1 MKQLTIDIETASD
14 EDISECG
21 GYRYAESKYFDLL
34 LVSYSIDGGPVATV
48 DIDNGD
54 TLPDAILEALTDKS
68 IIKKAFN
75 VNFERVCLSVYLR
88 RNYPDLLDFEDA
100 VGNYIDPE
108 SWQCDMIHSR
118 YLGMM
123 SSLDGMGKLLRLK
136 EKKLDEGKDLIK
148 YFCTL
153 HQDKQGN
160 LLFYDKSD
168 APKKWKEFIEYN
180 RRDVEVELKIQRLL
194 SEMPVP
200 DFIWEEF
207 YIDQRINDR
216 GILVD
221 TGFAEKAVELD
232 SNVKKELF
240 PKLKELTGLDNP
252 NSPAQMKD
260 WLMRQGIEADSLDK
274 KSMPGL
280 LATAPDDVK
289 EVLMLY
295 QQLSKSSVSKYYTML
310 NASCEDSR
318 ARGMFSYYGANRT
331 GRFAGRLIQLQ
342 NLPQNHL
349 DNLSEIKG
357 LIKSGDLDAVKER
370 FEDIPDVLSQLIRT
384 AFIPPEGKK
393 FVVADFSA
401 IEARVISWLAGET
414 WRMEA
419 FANSEDIY
427 CACAAK
433 MFGVPVEKNGVN
445 GHLRQKGKI
454 AELACG
460 YGGSIGAIKAMG
472 GTELNLTDDEL
483 YSLVE
488 DWRKT
493 SPNIVK
499 LWSDVQSVAVKVITD
514 QSSMT
519 FGRLKFSYEIGILFI
534 ELPSGRR
541 LAYVRPK
548 VEKDDNGK
556 TIITYEGVGDNKK
569 WLRLRTYG
577 AKLVENITQ
586 GVARDL
592 LLHAM
597 AAMKDM
603 DIVGHV
609 HDEVIVECD
618 PDTSV
623 EQVCHLME
631 QTPDWAEGLL
641 LRADGYECEF
651 YMKQ

>member
-1 MKQLTIDIETASD
+1 MKQITIDIETASD
-14 EDISECG
+14 ENLDECG
-21 GYRYAESKYFDLL
+21 VYRYAESELFNLL
-34 LVSYSIDGGPVATV
+34 LVSYSIDGGPVTTV

-54 TLPDAILEALTDKS
+54 TLPDEILKALTDKS

-75 VNFERVCLSVYLR
+75 VNFERICLSVYLR
-88 RNYPDLLDFEDA
+88 RNYPDEAGFEDA
-100 VGNYIDPE
+100 VGNYIDPA
-108 SWQCDMIHSR
+108 SWQCDMIHCR
-118 YLGMM
+118 YLGML

-136 EKKLDEGKDLIK
+136 EKKMDEGRDHVKF
-148 YFCTL
+148 FCTL
-153 HQDKQGN
+153 HEDKHGN
-160 LLFYDKSD
+160 LLFHDKSD
-168 APKKWKEFIEYN
+168 APKKWKKFIEYN
-180 RRDVEVELKIQRLL
+180 RRDVEVEMKIQRLL
-194 SEMPVP
+194 SEMSVP

-221 TGFAEKAVELD
+221 TGFAEKAVDLD

-240 PKLKELTGLDNP
+240 PRLKGLTDLDNP

-260 WLMRQGIEADSLDK
+260 WLMCQGIEADSLDK
-274 KSMPGL
+274 KSMPIL
-280 LATAPDDVK
+280 LASVPDDVK
-289 EVLMLY
+289 NVLRLY

-349 DNLSEIKG
+349 DNLSETKG

-384 AFIPPEGKK
+384 AFIPLEGKK

-419 FANSEDIY
+419 FANGEDIY

-499 LWSDVQSVAVKVITD
+499 LWSDVQSLAVKVITD

-618 PDTSV
+618 PDISV

>member
-1 MKQLTIDIETASD
+1 MQVITIDIETASD
-14 EDISECG
+14 ENIKECG
-21 GYRYAESKYFDLL
+21 VYRYAESEFFDLL
-34 LVSYSIDGGPVATV
+34 LVSYSIDGGAVATC
-48 DIDNGD
+48 DIANGD
-54 TLPDAILEALTDKS
+54 TLPNEILSALTDKS

-75 VNFERVCLSVYLR
+75 VMFERVCLSVYLR

-100 VGNYIDPE
+100 VGNYLDPE

-123 SSLDGMGKLLRLK
+123 SSLDDMGKLLRLK
-136 EKKLDEGKDLIK
+136 EKKLSEGKDLIK
-148 YFCTL
+148 FFCTL

-160 LLFYDKSD
+160 LLFHDKSD

-194 SEMPVP
+194 SEVPVP

-221 TGFAEKAVELD
+221 TQFAEKAVELD
-232 SNVKKELF
+232 NNVKTELF
-240 PKLKELTGLDNP
+240 PKLKELTGIDNP
-252 NSPAQMKD
+252 NSPSQMKE
-260 WLMRQGIEADSLDK
+260 WLLRKGIEAESLDK
-274 KSMPGL
+274 KAVPKIL
-280 LATAPDDVK
+280 ETASEDVK
-289 EVLMLY
+289 EVLTLY
-295 QQLSKSSVSKYYTML
+295 QQLSKSSVSKYHTML
-310 NASCEDSR
+310 NASCEDGR
-318 ARGMFSYYGANRT
+318 ARGMFSFYGANRT

-349 DNLSEIKG
+349 DNLAEVKG
-357 LIKSGDLDAVKER
+357 LIKSGDFDTVKEAY
-370 FEDIPDVLSQLIRT
+370 DYIPDVLSQLIRT
-384 AFIPPEGKK
+384 AFIPPDGKK
-393 FVVADFSA
+393 FIVADFSA
-401 IEARVISWLAGET
+401 IEARVLSWLADEK

-419 FANSEDIY
+419 FANGEDIY
-427 CACAAK
+427 CASASK

-445 GHLRQKGKI
+445 SHLRQKGKI

-472 GTELNLTDDEL
+472 GTELKLTDDEL
-483 YSLVE
+483 YSLVN
-488 DWRKT
+488 DWRAS

-499 LWSDVQSVAVKVITD
+499 FWNDVQSVAVKVITD
-514 QSSMT
+514 QSSIT

-548 VEKDDNGK
+548 VEKDENGK
-556 TIITYEGVGDNKK
+556 TLITYEGVGDNKK
-569 WLRLRTYG
+569 WARLRTYG

-586 GVARDL
+586 GVARDI
-592 LLHAM
+592 LLHSM

-609 HDEVIVECD
+609 HDEVIVECTN
-618 PDTSV
+618 DTSV
-623 EQVCHLME
+623 EQVCCLME
-631 QTPDWAEGLL
+631 KTPEWAEELL

>member
-1 MKQLTIDIETASD
+1 MKVLTIDIETASD
-14 EDISECG
+14 ENLDECG
-21 GYRYAESKYFDLL
+21 VYRYAESEYFNLL
-34 LVSYSIDGGPVATV
+34 LVSYSIDNGPIATF
-48 DIDNGD
+48 DISNGD
-54 TLPDAILEALTDKS
+54 TLPDDILKALMDKTV
-68 IIKKAFN
+68 IKKAFN
-75 VNFERVCLSVYLR
+75 VNFERICLSVYLR
-88 RNYPDLLDFEDA
+88 RNYPELLDFDDA

-123 SSLDGMGKLLRLK
+123 SSLDGMGRLLRLK
-136 EKKLDEGKDLIK
+136 EKKMDEGKELIK
-148 YFCTL
+148 LFCTMYKDKKDDLLL
-153 HQDKQGN
+153 H
-160 LLFYDKSD
+160 DKSD
-168 APKKWKEFIEYN
+168 APKKWKKFVEYN
-180 RRDVEVELKIQRLL
+180 RRDVEVELKIQRML
-194 SEMPVP
+194 SEVPVP
-200 DFIWEEF
+200 DFIWDEF
-207 YIDQRINDR
+207 YLDQRINDR

-221 TGFAEKAVELD
+221 TEFAEKAAKLD
-232 SNVKKELF
+232 DNVKKALS
-240 PKLKELTGLDNP
+240 PKLKELTNLENP
-252 NSPAQMKD
+252 NSPVQMKE
-260 WLMRQGIEADSLDK
+260 WLLSKGIETDSLDK

-280 LATAPDDVK
+280 LETTPDDVK
-289 EVLMLY
+289 EVLKLY

-310 NASCEDSR
+310 NASCEDGR
-318 ARGMFSYYGANRT
+318 ARGMFSFYGANRT

-349 DNLSEIKG
+349 DNLAELKG
-357 LIKSGDLDAVKER
+357 LIKSGDFDAIKER
-370 FEDIPDVLSQLIRT
+370 YDNIPNVLSQLIRT
-384 AFIPPEGKK
+384 AFIPLEGKK

-401 IEARVISWLAGET
+401 IEARVLSWLADEK
-414 WRMEA
+414 WRMDA
-419 FANSEDIY
+419 FSNGEDIY
-427 CACAAK
+427 CASASK

-445 GHLRQKGKI
+445 SHLRQKGKI

-472 GTELNLTDDEL
+472 GSELNLTDDEL
-483 YSLVE
+483 YSLVD
-488 DWRKT
+488 DWRRS

-499 LWSDVQSVAVKVITD
+499 FWGDVQSVAVKVITD

-556 TIITYEGVGDNKK
+556 QPITYEGVGDSKK
-569 WLRLRTYG
+569 WARLRTYS

-586 GVARDL
+586 GIARDL
-592 LLHAM
+592 LLHSM

-609 HDEVIVECD
+609 HDEVIVECN

-623 EQVCHLME
+623 EQICHLME

>member
-21 GYRYAESKYFDLL
+21 VYRYAESEYFDLL

-48 DIDNGD
+48 DIDSGD
-54 TLPDAILEALTDKS
+54 TLPDEILSALTDKS
-68 IIKKAFN
+68 VIKKAFN

-88 RNYPDLLDFEDA
+88 RNYPDIAGFEDA
-100 VGNYIDPE
+100 VGNYIAPE
-108 SWQCDMIHSR
+108 SWHCDMIHSR

-123 SSLDGMGKLLRLK
+123 SSLDDMGRLLRLK
-136 EKKLDEGKDLIK
+136 EKKMSEGKDLIK
-148 YFCTL
+148 FFCTL
-153 HQDKQGN
+153 HEDKNGN
-160 LLFYDKSD
+160 LLFHDKSD
-168 APKKWKEFIEYN
+168 APTKWKTFKEYN
-180 RRDVEVELKIQRLL
+180 RRDVEVEMKIQRML
-194 SEMPVP
+194 SEVPVP

-221 TGFAEKAVELD
+221 TAFAAKAVELD
-232 SNVKKELF
+232 NNVKKELL
-240 PKLKELTGLDNP
+240 PKLQELTGLDNP

-260 WLMRQGIEADSLDK
+260 WLMRQGIEVDSLDK
-274 KSMPGL
+274 KSMPLL
-280 LATAPDDVK
+280 LASAPDDVR
-289 EVLMLY
+289 EVLTLY
-295 QQLSKSSVSKYYTML
+295 QQLSKSSVSKYHTML
-310 NASCEDSR
+310 NVACEDGR
-318 ARGMFSYYGANRT
+318 ARGAFSFYGANRT

-349 DNLSEIKG
+349 NNLAELKG
-357 LIKSGDLDAVKER
+357 LIKAGDFDAVREKYNG
-370 FEDIPDVLSQLIRT
+370 IPDVLSQLIRT
-384 AFIPPEGKK
+384 AFIPKEGCK

-414 WRMEA
+414 WRMQA
-419 FANSEDIY
+419 FANGEDIY
-427 CACAAK
+427 CAAASK

-514 QSSMT
+514 QNSMT

-569 WLRLRTYG
+569 WLRLRTYS

-586 GVARDL
+586 GIARDL
-592 LLHAM
+592 LLHSM
-597 AAMKDM
+597 AAMQDM

>member
-1 MKQLTIDIETASD
+1 MKVLTIDIETASD
-14 EDISECG
+14 ENLDECG
-21 GYRYAESKYFDLL
+21 VYRYAESEYFNLL
-34 LVSYSIDGGPVATV
+34 LVSYSIDNGPIATF
-48 DIDNGD
+48 DISNGD
-54 TLPDAILEALTDKS
+54 TLPDDILKALMDKTV
-68 IIKKAFN
+68 IKKAFN
-75 VNFERVCLSVYLR
+75 VNFERICLSVYLR
-88 RNYPDLLDFEDA
+88 RNYPELLDFDDA

-123 SSLDGMGKLLRLK
+123 SSLDGMGRLLRLK
-136 EKKLDEGKDLIK
+136 EKKMDEGKELIK
-148 YFCTL
+148 LFCTMYKDKKDDLLL
-153 HQDKQGN
+153 H
-160 LLFYDKSD
+160 DKSD
-168 APKKWKEFIEYN
+168 APKKWKKFVEYN
-180 RRDVEVELKIQRLL
+180 RRDVEVELKIQRML
-194 SEMPVP
+194 SEVPVP
-200 DFIWEEF
+200 DFIWDEF
-207 YIDQRINDR
+207 YLDQRINDR

-221 TGFAEKAVELD
+221 TEFAEKAAKLD
-232 SNVKKELF
+232 DNVKKALS
-240 PKLKELTGLDNP
+240 PKLKELTNLENP
-252 NSPAQMKD
+252 NSPVQMKE
-260 WLMRQGIEADSLDK
+260 WLLSKGIETDSLDK

-280 LATAPDDVK
+280 LETTPDDVK
-289 EVLMLY
+289 EVLKLY
-295 QQLSKSSVSKYYTML
+295 QQLYKSSVSKYYTML
-310 NASCEDSR
+310 NASCEDGR
-318 ARGMFSYYGANRT
+318 ARGMFSFYGANRT

-349 DNLSEIKG
+349 DNLAELKG
-357 LIKSGDLDAVKER
+357 LIKSGDFDAIKER
-370 FEDIPDVLSQLIRT
+370 YDNIPDVLSQLIRT
-384 AFIPPEGKK
+384 AFIPLEGKK

-401 IEARVISWLAGET
+401 IEARVLSWLADEK
-414 WRMEA
+414 WRMDA
-419 FANSEDIY
+419 FSNGEDIY
-427 CACAAK
+427 CASASK

-445 GHLRQKGKI
+445 SHLRQKGKI

-472 GTELNLTDDEL
+472 GSELNLTDDEL
-483 YSLVE
+483 YSLVD
-488 DWRKT
+488 DWRRS

-499 LWSDVQSVAVKVITD
+499 FWGDVQSVAVKVITD

-556 TIITYEGVGDNKK
+556 QTITYEGVGDSKK
-569 WLRLRTYG
+569 WARLRTYS

-586 GVARDL
+586 GIARDL
-592 LLHAM
+592 LLHSM

-609 HDEVIVECD
+609 HDEVIVECN

-623 EQVCHLME
+623 EQICHLME

>member
-1 MKQLTIDIETASD
+1 MKTITIDIETASVENLD
-14 EDISECG
+14 ACG
-21 GYRYAESKYFDLL
+21 VYRYAESGLFSLL

-48 DIDNGD
+48 DIDDGD
-54 TLPDAILEALTDKS
+54 TLPDEILSALTDKS
-68 IIKKAFN
+68 VIKKA
-75 VNFERVCLSVYLR
+75 NFERVCLSVYLR
-88 RNYPDLLDFEDA
+88 RNYPDLLNFDDA

-108 SWQCDMIHSR
+108 SWQCDMIHSL

-136 EKKLDEGKDLIK
+136 EKKMDEGKDLIK
-148 YFCTL
+148 FFCTL
-153 HQDKQGN
+153 HEDKNGN
-160 LLFYDKSD
+160 LFFHDKSD
-168 APKKWKEFIEYN
+168 APKKWKKFVEYN

-260 WLMRQGIEADSLDK
+260 WLMRQGIEVDSLDK
-274 KSMPGL
+274 KSMPL
-280 LATAPDDVK
+280 LLESVPDDVR
-289 EVLMLY
+289 EVLTLY
-295 QQLSKSSVSKYYTML
+295 QQHSKSSVSKYYTML
-310 NASCEDSR
+310 GASCEDGR
-318 ARGMFSYYGANRT
+318 ERGMFSFYGANRT

-349 DNLSEIKG
+349 DDLAEIKG

-384 AFIPPEGKK
+384 AFIPPEDKK
-393 FVVADFSA
+393 FIVADFSA

-414 WRMEA
+414 WRMDA
-419 FANSEDIY
+419 FANGEDIY

-460 YGGSIGAIKAMG
+460 YGGSIGAIRAMG

-519 FGRLKFSYEIGILFI
+519 FGILRFSYEIGILFI

-556 TIITYEGVGDNKK
+556 TIITYEGIGDNKK
-569 WLRLRTYG
+569 WLRLITYG

-592 LLHAM
+592 LLHSM

-603 DIVGHV
+603 DIVAHV
-609 HDEVIVECD
+609 HDEVIVECT
-618 PDTSV
+618 PDTTV

>member
-21 GYRYAESKYFDLL
+21 VYRYAESENFELL
-34 LVSYSIDGGPVATV
+34 LASYSIDNGPVATC
-48 DIDNGD
+48 DIANGD

-68 IIKKAFN
+68 VIKKAFN

-88 RNYPDLLDFEDA
+88 RNYPDLLNFDDA

-136 EKKLDEGKDLIK
+136 EKKMDEGKDLIK

-232 SNVKKELF
+232 SNVKKELS

-260 WLMRQGIEADSLDK
+260 WLMRQGIEVDSLDK
-274 KSMPGL
+274 KSMPLL
-280 LATAPDDVK
+280 LASAPDDVR
-289 EVLMLY
+289 EVLTLY
-295 QQLSKSSVSKYYTML
+295 QQLSKSSVSKYHTML
-310 NASCEDSR
+310 GASCEDGR
-318 ARGMFSYYGANRT
+318 ARGMFSFYGANRT

-349 DNLSEIKG
+349 DDLAEIKG
-357 LIKSGDLDAVKER
+357 LIMSGDLDAVKER

-419 FANSEDIY
+419 FANGEDIY

-569 WLRLRTYG
+569 WLRLETYG

-586 GVARDL
+586 GIARDL
-592 LLHAM
+592 LLHSM

>member
-1 MKQLTIDIETASD
+1 MQVITIDIDTASD
-14 EDISECG
+14 ENIKECG
-21 GYRYAESKYFDLL
+21 VYRYAESKFFDLL
-34 LVSYSIDGGPVATV
+34 LVSYSVDSGAVATI
-48 DIDNGD
+48 DIANGD
-54 TLPDAILEALTDKS
+54 TLPDEILSAFTDKS

-88 RNYPDLLDFEDA
+88 RNYPDLAGIKDS
-100 VGNYIDPE
+100 VGSYIDPE

-123 SSLDGMGKLLRLK
+123 SSLDDMGKLLRLK
-136 EKKLDEGKDLIK
+136 EKKMSEGKDLIK
-148 YFCTL
+148 FFCTL
-153 HQDKQGN
+153 HEAKKGN
-160 LLFYDKSD
+160 FLFHDKSD

-194 SEMPVP
+194 SEVPVP

-221 TGFAEKAVELD
+221 TTFAEKAVEFD
-232 SNVKKELF
+232 NNVKNELF
-240 PKLKELTGLDNP
+240 SKLKELTSLDNP
-252 NSPAQMKD
+252 NSPTQMKE
-260 WLMRQGIEADSLDK
+260 WLMRKGIEAESLDK
-274 KSMPGL
+274 KAMPKIL
-280 LATAPDDVK
+280 ETAPENVK
-289 EVLMLY
+289 EVLTLY
-295 QQLSKSSVSKYYTML
+295 QQLSKSSVSKYNTML

-318 ARGMFSYYGANRT
+318 ARGMFSFYGANRT

-349 DNLSEIKG
+349 DNLAEVKG
-357 LIKSGDLDAVKER
+357 LIKNGDFDTVKEAY
-370 FEDIPDVLSQLIRT
+370 DNIPDVLSQLIRT
-384 AFIPPEGKK
+384 AFIPPDGKK
-393 FVVADFSA
+393 FIVADFSA
-401 IEARVISWLAGET
+401 IEARVLSWLADEK

-419 FANSEDIY
+419 FANGEDIY
-427 CACAAK
+427 CASASK

-445 GHLRQKGKI
+445 SHLRQKGKI

-472 GTELNLTDDEL
+472 GTELKLTDDEL
-483 YSLVE
+483 YSLVN
-488 DWRKT
+488 DWRAS

-499 LWSDVQSVAVKVITD
+499 FWNDVQSVAVKVITD

-548 VEKDDNGK
+548 VEKDENGK
-556 TIITYEGVGDNKK
+556 TVITYEGVGDNKK
-569 WLRLRTYG
+569 WVRLRTYG

-592 LLHAM
+592 LLHSM
-597 AAMKDM
+597 AAMKEM

-609 HDEVIVECD
+609 HDEVIVECTN
-618 PDTSV
+618 DTSV
-623 EQVCHLME
+623 EQVCCLME
-631 QTPDWAEGLL
+631 KTPEWAEELL

>member
-21 GYRYAESKYFDLL
+21 VYRYAESELFNLL

-54 TLPDAILEALTDKS
+54 TLPDEILSALTDKS
-68 IIKKAFN
+68 VIKKAFN

-88 RNYPDLLDFEDA
+88 RNYPDLLNFDDA

-252 NSPAQMKD
+252 NSPEQMKD
-260 WLMRQGIEADSLDK
+260 WLMCQGIEVDSLDK
-274 KSMPGL
+274 KSMPIL
-280 LATAPDDVK
+280 LESVPDDVR
-289 EVLMLY
+289 EVLTLY
-295 QQLSKSSVSKYYTML
+295 QQHSKSSVSKYHTML
-310 NASCEDSR
+310 GASCEDGR
-318 ARGMFSYYGANRT
+318 ARGMFSFYGANRT

-349 DNLSEIKG
+349 NDLAEIKG
-357 LIKSGDLDAVKER
+357 LIKSDDLNAVKER

-384 AFIPPEGKK
+384 AFIPSEGKK

-414 WRMEA
+414 WRMDA
-419 FANSEDIY
+419 FANGEDIY

-519 FGRLKFSYEIGILFI
+519 FGRLKFSNEIGILFI

-556 TIITYEGVGDNKK
+556 TIISYEGVGDNKK
-569 WLRLRTYG
+569 WLRLETYG

-586 GVARDL
+586 GIARDL
-592 LLHAM
+592 LLHSM

>member
-1 MKQLTIDIETASD
+1 MKTITIDIETASVENLD
-14 EDISECG
+14 ACG
-21 GYRYAESKYFDLL
+21 VYRYAESENFELL
-34 LVSYSIDGGPVATV
+34 LVSYSIDNGPVATC
-48 DIDNGD
+48 DIADGD

-68 IIKKAFN
+68 VIKKAFN

-88 RNYPDLLDFEDA
+88 RNYPDLLNFDDA

-295 QQLSKSSVSKYYTML
+295 QQLSKSSVSKYHTML
-310 NASCEDSR
+310 GASCEDGR
-318 ARGMFSYYGANRT
+318 ARGMFSFYGANRT

-349 DNLSEIKG
+349 DNLSETKG
-357 LIKSGDLDAVKER
+357 LIMSGDLDAVKER

-419 FANSEDIY
+419 FANGEDIY

-569 WLRLRTYG
+569 WLRLETYG

-586 GVARDL
+586 GIARDL

-631 QTPDWAEGLL
+631 QTPDWAAGLL

>member
-1 MKQLTIDIETASD
+1 MKIITIDIETASA
-14 EDISECG
+14 ENINECG
-21 GYRYAESKYFDLL
+21 AYRYAESEFFNLL
-34 LVSYSIDGGPVATV
+34 LVSYSIDGGAVATV

-54 TLPDAILEALTDKS
+54 TLPDEILDALTDKNV
-68 IIKKAFN
+68 IKKAFN

-88 RNYPDLLDFEDA
+88 RNYPDLAGVEDA
-100 VGNYIDPE
+100 AGSYIDPE

-123 SSLDGMGKLLRLK
+123 SSLDDMGKLLRLK
-136 EKKLDEGKDLIK
+136 EKKMSEGKDLIK
-148 YFCTL
+148 FFCTL
-153 HQDKQGN
+153 HKNKKGEVLFHDKA
-160 LLFYDKSD
+160 D
-168 APKKWKEFIEYN
+168 APKKWKQFIEYN

-194 SEMPVP
+194 SEVPVP

-221 TGFAEKAVELD
+221 TVFAKKAVDLD
-232 SNVKKELF
+232 NNVKKELF

-252 NSPAQMKD
+252 TSPAQMKD
-260 WLMRQGIEADSLDK
+260 WLLRKGIEADSLDK
-274 KSMPGL
+274 KLMPKIME
-280 LATAPDDVK
+280 TAPEGIK

-295 QQLSKSSVSKYYTML
+295 QQLSKSSVSKYHTML
-310 NASCEDSR
+310 NASCEDGR
-318 ARGMFSYYGANRT
+318 ARGMFSFYGANRT

-349 DNLSEIKG
+349 DNLAEIKG
-357 LIKSGDLDAVKER
+357 LIRSGDFDAVKEKY
-370 FEDIPDVLSQLIRT
+370 DNIPDVLSQLIRT
-384 AFIPPEGKK
+384 AFIPAEGKK

-401 IEARVISWLAGET
+401 IEARVLSWLADEK
-414 WRMEA
+414 WRLDA
-419 FANSEDIY
+419 FANGEDIY
-427 CACAAK
+427 CASASK
-433 MFGVPVEKNGVN
+433 MFGVPVEKNGTN

-472 GTELNLTDDEL
+472 GTELQLTDDEL

-488 DWRKT
+488 DWRRS

-499 LWSDVQSVAVKVITD
+499 FWSDVQSVAVKVITD

-592 LLHAM
+592 LLHSM
-597 AAMKDM
+597 ATLQDM
-603 DIVGHV
+603 DIVAHV
-609 HDEVIVECD
+609 HDEVIVECT
-618 PDTSV
+618 PDTTV
-623 EQVCHLME
+623 EQVCSLME
-631 QTPDWAEGLL
+631 KTPEWAEGLL

>member
-1 MKQLTIDIETASD
+1 MKVITIDIETTSD
-14 EDISECG
+14 ENLDECG
-21 GYRYAESKYFDLL
+21 IYRYAESEYFNLL

-54 TLPDAILEALTDKS
+54 TLPDAILEALTDKNV
-68 IIKKAFN
+68 IKKAFN

-88 RNYPDLLDFEDA
+88 RNYPELLDFDDA

-123 SSLDGMGKLLRLK
+123 SSLDDMGRLLRLK
-136 EKKLDEGKDLIK
+136 EKKMSEGKELIK
-148 YFCTL
+148 FFCTMYKDKKDDLLL
-153 HQDKQGN
+153 H
-160 LLFYDKSD
+160 DKSD
-168 APKKWKEFIEYN
+168 APKKWKKFVEYN
-180 RRDVEVELKIQRLL
+180 RRDVEVELKIQRML
-194 SEMPVP
+194 SEVPVP
-200 DFIWEEF
+200 DIIWEEF

-221 TGFAEKAVELD
+221 TEFAEKAAKLD
-232 SNVKKELF
+232 DNVKKALS
-240 PKLKELTGLDNP
+240 PKLKELTGLENP
-252 NSPAQMKD
+252 NSPVQMKE
-260 WLMRQGIEADSLDK
+260 WLLSKGIETDSLDK
-274 KSMPGL
+274 KSMSGL
-280 LATAPDDVK
+280 LETTPDDVK
-289 EVLMLY
+289 EVLKLY

-318 ARGMFSYYGANRT
+318 ARGMFSFYGANRT

-349 DNLSEIKG
+349 DNLAELKEI
-357 LIKSGDLDAVKER
+357 IKSGDFDAVKER
-370 FEDIPDVLSQLIRT
+370 YDNIPDVLSQLIRT
-384 AFIPPEGKK
+384 AFIPLEGKK

-401 IEARVISWLAGET
+401 IEARVLSWLADEK
-414 WRMEA
+414 WRMDA
-419 FANSEDIY
+419 FSNGEDIY
-427 CACAAK
+427 CASASK

-445 GHLRQKGKI
+445 SHLRQKGKI

-472 GTELNLTDDEL
+472 GSELNLTDDEL
-483 YSLVE
+483 YSLVD
-488 DWRKT
+488 DWRRS

-499 LWSDVQSVAVKVITD
+499 FWGDVQSVAVKVITD

-556 TIITYEGVGDNKK
+556 QTITYEGVGDSKK
-569 WLRLRTYG
+569 WARLRTYS

-586 GVARDL
+586 GIARDL
-592 LLHAM
+592 LLHSM

-609 HDEVIVECD
+609 HDEVIVECN

-623 EQVCHLME
+623 EQICHLME

>member
-1 MKQLTIDIETASD
+1 M
-14 EDISECG
+14 
-21 GYRYAESKYFDLL
+21 
-34 LVSYSIDGGPVATV
+34 
-48 DIDNGD
+48 
-54 TLPDAILEALTDKS
+54 
-68 IIKKAFN
+68 
-75 VNFERVCLSVYLR
+75 
-88 RNYPDLLDFEDA
+88 
-100 VGNYIDPE
+100 
-108 SWQCDMIHSR
+108 
-118 YLGMM
+118 
-123 SSLDGMGKLLRLK
+123 
-136 EKKLDEGKDLIK
+136 
-148 YFCTL
+148 
-153 HQDKQGN
+153 
-160 LLFYDKSD
+160 
-168 APKKWKEFIEYN
+168 
-180 RRDVEVELKIQRLL
+180 
-194 SEMPVP
+194 
-200 DFIWEEF
+200 
-207 YIDQRINDR
+207 
-216 GILVD
+216 VD

-295 QQLSKSSVSKYYTML
+295 QQLSKSSVSKYHTML
-310 NASCEDSR
+310 DASCEDGR
-318 ARGMFSYYGANRT
+318 ARGMFSFYGANRT

-349 DNLSEIKG
+349 DDLAEIKG
-357 LIKSGDLDAVKER
+357 LIMSGDLDSVKER

-393 FVVADFSA
+393 FIVADFSA

-419 FANSEDIY
+419 FANGEDIY

-519 FGRLKFSYEIGILFI
+519 FGILRFSYEIGILFI

-556 TIITYEGVGDNKK
+556 TIITYEGIGDKKK
-569 WLRLRTYG
+569 WVRLKTYG

-586 GVARDL
+586 SVARDL
-592 LLHAM
+592 LLHSM

-609 HDEVIVECD
+609 HDEVIVECN

-631 QTPDWAEGLL
+631 QTPEWAEGLL

>member
-21 GYRYAESKYFDLL
+21 VYRYAESELFNLL

-54 TLPDAILEALTDKS
+54 TLPDEILSALTDKS

-88 RNYPDLLDFEDA
+88 RNYPDLLNFDDA

-274 KSMPGL
+274 KSMPLL
-280 LATAPDDVK
+280 LASTPDDVR
-289 EVLMLY
+289 EVLTLY
-295 QQLSKSSVSKYYTML
+295 QQLSKSSVSKYHTML
-310 NASCEDSR
+310 DASCEDGR
-318 ARGMFSYYGANRT
+318 ARGMFSFYGANRT

-349 DNLSEIKG
+349 DNLAEAKG
-357 LIKSGDLDAVKER
+357 LIMSGDHDAVKER

-414 WRMEA
+414 WRMDA
-419 FANSEDIY
+419 FANGEDIY

-556 TIITYEGVGDNKK
+556 TVITYEGVGDNKK
-569 WLRLRTYG
+569 WLRLETYG

-586 GVARDL
+586 GIARDL
-592 LLHAM
+592 LLHSM

-618 PDTSV
+618 PDTTV
-623 EQVCHLME
+623 EQICSLME

>member
-1 MKQLTIDIETASD
+1 MA
-14 EDISECG
+14 
-21 GYRYAESKYFDLL
+21 A
-34 LVSYSIDGGPVATV
+34 
-48 DIDNGD
+48 
-54 TLPDAILEALTDKS
+54 
-68 IIKKAFN
+68 
-75 VNFERVCLSVYLR
+75 
-88 RNYPDLLDFEDA
+88 
-100 VGNYIDPE
+100 
-108 SWQCDMIHSR
+108 R

-123 SSLDGMGKLLRLK
+123 SSLDDMGRLLRLK
-136 EKKLDEGKDLIK
+136 EKKMSEGKDLIK
-148 YFCTL
+148 FFCTL
-153 HQDKQGN
+153 HEDKNGN
-160 LLFYDKSD
+160 LFFHDKSD
-168 APKKWKEFIEYN
+168 APTKWKTFKEYN
-180 RRDVEVELKIQRLL
+180 RRDVEAEMKIQHLL
-194 SEMPVP
+194 SEVPVP
-200 DFIWEEF
+200 DFIWEDF

-221 TGFAEKAVELD
+221 TSFAAKAVELD
-232 SNVKKELF
+232 NNVKKELF

-252 NSPAQMKD
+252 NSPTQMKD
-260 WLMRQGIEADSLDK
+260 WLMRQGIETDSLDK
-274 KSMPGL
+274 KSMPLL
-280 LATAPDDVK
+280 LASAPDDVK
-289 EVLMLY
+289 EALTLY
-295 QQLSKSSVSKYYTML
+295 QQLSKSSVSKYHTML
-310 NASCEDSR
+310 GASCKDGR
-318 ARGMFSYYGANRT
+318 ARGMFNFYGANRT

-349 DNLSEIKG
+349 DNLSETKV
-357 LIKSGDLDAVKER
+357 LIMSGDLDAVKKR
-370 FEDIPDVLSQLIRT
+370 FEDIPDALSQLIRT

-414 WRMEA
+414 WRMDA
-419 FANSEDIY
+419 FANGEDIY

-433 MFGVPVEKNGVN
+433 MFGVPVEKNGTN

-488 DWRKT
+488 EWRKS

-569 WLRLRTYG
+569 WLRLETYG

-586 GVARDL
+586 GIARDL

-597 AAMKDM
+597 ATMKDM

-609 HDEVIVECD
+609 HDEVIVECN

-631 QTPDWAEGLL
+631 QTPEWAEGLL